1 MDQETKD
8 ITAMFLFIIL
18 IFALG
23 GLGIQG
29 ACLIFGIPPF
39 SYLQSVAIFT
49 AIIFF
54 LAMSLTFS
62 CPK

>member
-8 ITAMFLFIIL
+8 ITVMFLFIIL

-23 GLGIQG
+23 GLAVQG
-29 ACLIFGIPPF
+29 VCLIFGIPQF
-39 SYLQSVAIFT
+39 SYLQSVGIFT

-54 LAMSLTFS
+54 LTSAATT
-62 CPK
+62 

>member
-8 ITAMFLFIIL
+8 IIAMFLFIIL

-23 GLGIQG
+23 GLAVQG
-29 ACLIFGIPPF
+29 VCLIFGIPLF
-39 SYLQSVAIFT
+39 SYLQSVGIFT

-54 LAMSLTFS
+54 LILVAANT
-62 CPK
+62 